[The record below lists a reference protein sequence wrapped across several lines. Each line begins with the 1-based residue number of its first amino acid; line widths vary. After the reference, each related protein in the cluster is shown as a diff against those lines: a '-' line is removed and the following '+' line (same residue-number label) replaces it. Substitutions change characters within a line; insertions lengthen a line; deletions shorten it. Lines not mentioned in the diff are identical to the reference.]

1 MTQQP
6 PEALYYP
13 TRLGPVPQTAN
24 LPAAT
29 GTLIGGRTMA
39 RSCGPPRC

>member
-6 PEALYYP
+6 PNAPYHPSL
-13 TRLGPVPQTAN
+13 LGPVPQTPN

-29 GTLIGGRTMA
+29 GTLSGGRTMA
-39 RSCGPPRC
+39 RSYDPPRC